1 MNIPGTFNAI
11 NHAGYQ
17 FATPNM
23 SAADKLG
30 SAAFDA
36 RGAVA
41 DALSQQET
49 VLKKPIW
56 ITGND
61 ASALP
66 RQGRQQAD
74 AWSNQ
79 DLTRSRPHDRLTADA
94 RPYLDNKW
102 SQELAD
108 AVSKQDTMIKAPTW
122 ITGDAATMPKLG
134 RKW

>member
-1 MNIPGTFNAI
+1 MNIPGIFNAI

-30 SAAFDA
+30 NAAFDA

-41 DALSQQET
+41 DALSKQET

-56 ITGND
+56 MTGND

-66 RQGRQQAD
+66 RQGQEQAD
-74 AWSNQ
+74 TWSNQ
-79 DLTRSRPHDRLTADA
+79 DLTRSRPYERNTLEF
-94 RPYLDNKW
+94 RYPSDNKW
-102 SQELAD
+102 TQELAD

-122 ITGDAATMPKLG
+122 VTGDAVTMPKLG